1 MLQKYKNLVT
11 TVILLLIFLLL
22 TKVLNNFIEPIG
34 VIVILTYISSPIYKA
49 LNNNKIFSPKV
60 SALIA
65 LLFINTF
72 IVILIVFLG
81 SFTYN
86 KIFYFMENQYNGF
99 MQYIVDVWNSF
110 SFTEKLTSDLL
121 KQNVLNITSKYLN
134 NIDFLTKG
142 AVYTTDGI
150 FTYFIGNIAAYF
162 LLKDSKNIIFA
173 GGKIITEEKMA
184 YVVEK
189 AREIHKVFKVMIM
202 VVILN
207 TVITVCGFSILN
219 VDNAFLLGIVCG
231 ILDIIPIVGTIFVF
245 GPLILYNVSK
255 GGYIIALGLL
265 LLYILLIF
273 YAQIIE
279 TKFMSDKLK
288 IHPLP
293 MIIAIYVGMK
303 FSGILGVIMAVIY
316 IIIINELL
324 FKGYEVK

>member
-72 IVILIVFLG
+72 IAILIVFLG

-86 KIFYFMENQYNGF
+86 KIFYFMENQYNGL

-110 SFTEKLTSDLL
+110 SFTEKLTSELL
-121 KQNVLNITSKYLN
+121 KENVLTITSKYLN

-162 LLKDSKNIIFA
+162 LLKDSKAIVYA
-173 GGKIITEEKMA
+173 GGKIITEEKMS
-184 YVVEK
+184 YVIEK
-189 AREIHKVFKVMIM
+189 AREIDKVFKIMMM

-255 GGYIIALGLL
+255 GEYIIAVGLL

-273 YAQIIE
+273 YTQIIE

-288 IHPLP
+288 VHPLP

-316 IIIINELL
+316 IIIVNELL
-324 FKGYEVK
+324 FKGYDIK